1 MGVLAALA
9 VCFAPLLSRSA
20 AGVQQHLPASLRF
33 TSPQAPG
40 VELSIAFPSHPS
52 HRATACK
59 QHIPIRQRLEQTRR
73 GAKIET
79 LMHTTLYVALFTAAV
94 LGFRHGFDYDHI
106 AAITDI
112 VSIQQSRRTAF
123 RLGMVYALGH
133 ALTVAG
139 LGAIVIVL
147 GINLPAGID
156 SWAERLV
163 GLTLLVL
170 GIYVLG
176 TLIFKP
182 GDELPKSRYQLLHR
196 GWHRARH
203 ALSPHTR
210 AEAYEPLT
218 SFDTRSVFIVG
229 IVHGLGAETP
239 SQLMI
244 FLLAA
249 NLGGAALGMVG
260 LGMFLAG
267 LLTMNALMTASAA
280 GAFGI
285 SRERPHLLRA
295 ISALTGAYSLAMG
308 LIFLAGRSSL
318 LPVLN

>member
-1 MGVLAALA
+1 
-9 VCFAPLLSRSA
+9 
-20 AGVQQHLPASLRF
+20 
-33 TSPQAPG
+33 
-40 VELSIAFPSHPS
+40 
-52 HRATACK
+52 
-59 QHIPIRQRLEQTRR
+59 
-73 GAKIET
+73 
-79 LMHTTLYVALFTAAV
+79 MHATLYVALFTAAV

-112 VSIQQSRRTAF
+112 VSVQSSRRAAF

-139 LGAIVIVL
+139 LGSIVIIL
-147 GINLPAGID
+147 GISLPVGID
-156 SWAERLV
+156 RWAECLV

-176 TLIFKP
+176 TLILKP
-182 GDELPKSRYQLLHR
+182 AGTLPKNRYQLLHR
-196 GWHRARH
+196 VYHRARL
-203 ALSPHTR
+203 ALNGPSEIAPYT
-210 AEAYEPLT
+210 APN
-218 SFDTRSVFIVG
+218 SFDTRSVFVIG
-229 IVHGLGAETP
+229 IIHGLGAETP

-249 NLGGAALGMVG
+249 NLGGAALGTLG

-285 SRERPHLLRA
+285 SRHRPHLLRA
-295 ISALTGAYSLAMG
+295 VSALTGVYSLAMG
-308 LIFLAGRSSL
+308 VVFLAGRSSL

>member
-1 MGVLAALA
+1 MVHCNFLSPVASGDVLQAGY
-9 VCFAPLLSRSA
+9 SISA
-20 AGVQQHLPASLRF
+20 ATGE
-33 TSPQAPG
+33 G
-40 VELSIAFPSHPS
+40 HPDD
-52 HRATACK
+52 
-59 QHIPIRQRLEQTRR
+59 
-73 GAKIET
+73 KIEA

-112 VSIQQSRRTAF
+112 VSVQSSRRAAF
-123 RLGMVYALGH
+123 RLGMVYAFGH

-147 GINLPAGID
+147 GIHLPAGID
-156 SWAERLV
+156 NWAERLV

-176 TLIFKP
+176 TLIFKS
-182 GDELPKSRYQLLHR
+182 GDELPKSRYQLLHH
-196 GWHRARH
+196 GWYRARL
-203 ALSPHTR
+203 ALAR
-210 AEAYEPLT
+210 RGRVEPYT
-218 SFDTRSVFIVG
+218 PPNSFDTRSVFVVG
-229 IVHGLGAETP
+229 IIHGLGAETP

-285 SRERPHLLRA
+285 SRERPRLLRTV
-295 ISALTGAYSLAMG
+295 SALTGAYSLAMG
-308 LIFLAGRSSL
+308 IIFLAGRSSI